1 MNGGHV
7 QASNEG
13 MDAAKG
19 LRGRTHL
26 HERVWRQQLKPDLS
40 NFAQAI
46 LGHAFKCAD
55 KNYFQSLALQREDE
69 FFRY

>member
-13 MDAAKG
+13 IEAAKG

-26 HERVWRQQLKPDLS
+26 HERVWRQQLLPDLL